1 MDSSLGTTLTN
12 IFLRY
17 HESIRLQDCMK
28 DFNPVC
34 YKRYVDDI
42 FALFNKPEHAQFFF
56 NYINKKQILN
66 MKFSVATEINESLSL
81 LDMKIFLEN
90 YKFVTSAF
98 RKETFSRV
106 YTNIISF
113 VPLEYKFGLVH
124 TLLNYCFDLSSE
136 NIAKKYI
143 LPTKVY

>member
-1 MDSSLGTTLTN
+1 
-12 IFLRY
+12 
-17 HESIRLQDCMK
+17 MK

-90 YKFVTSAF
+90 Y
-98 RKETFSRV
+98 
-106 YTNIISF
+106 
-113 VPLEYKFGLVH
+113 
-124 TLLNYCFDLSSE
+124 
-136 NIAKKYI
+136 
-143 LPTKVY
+143 